1 MKRRC
6 ISLAI
11 YFLREGVMMAAQ
23 RRWRIFGL
31 AACLLVGLV
40 TTAMAQSVSSGTIH
54 GVIRDQSGAVLP
66 GVTATI
72 TSPVLQ
78 VREIVQVTDAE
89 GQYRFVDLPAGTYTL
104 KLELPGFSTLIRE
117 DLRLTVGFVARVD
130 ESMKVGAMEESVTVS
145 GQSPVVDITSTSASV
160 AFTKE
165 ILDAV
170 PRGRDLQNVLAM
182 APGVTQAQV
191 DVGGSTLAQRQDTAS
206 YGMEAQPKL
215 QYEGMNLAMG
225 ADQNTPIYFIDNS
238 LEEVQVKTSGNDA
251 EVSTPGVSMVAIM
264 KSGSNTFHGAYRAS
278 WQPDRLQASN
288 LNDKLRA
295 QNINESPQLKK
306 FYDVAAD
313 LGGRIIRDKLWFYG
327 GYAKQTKSEGTLGFA
342 DGPGPDGK
350 YLTGDEPQAFFESS
364 LYQYSL
370 KTSYQM
376 SKNNRFVYAWQRGV
390 KAQPQ
395 NGGGRLRPLEATRDY
410 KNPTAIQKA
419 EWQSTVTQRL
429 LLNATGGYVGYIT
442 DYDASRSYAAVD
454 KPSRQELTTNLFTG
468 SHVQHQGKTRDR
480 YQAEGSATYFPQRS
494 LWGQHDFK
502 TGVSIYWDR
511 TSDDW
516 LNNLAC
522 NCVLITDTVNGV
534 PNTPFRIRAYNTP
547 AAPKDH
553 EDIYA
558 GYIKDSWRPTERLTL
573 NLGLRWEYQH
583 SYLPEQDFAGA
594 RDFPTVFPAK
604 HVDKLDVQTFNRVA
618 PRLGVAYDLGG
629 KSVVKATWGLYNY
642 ILGDTYAD
650 VFAATATA
658 NAVFLWHD
666 LNGDRLWTPN
676 ETNLALN
683 NNPDFVSITAAS
695 NYELSPELNQP
706 DTWETTASYERELA
720 PSLGIRVMYINR
732 IVNGS
737 LETINAKRPYE
748 TYNVPI
754 TRRDPGPDGVLNNSD
769 DGGKITLYDY
779 ASAYRGAAFESNKR
793 VNAVNN
799 DRFDSAEFTITKR
812 ASARWGGQISYFA
825 VKNRRWLDGVFANPN
840 QEFFP
845 LDETWSWAGTV
856 SAVYRLP
863 YDVSV
868 SGFLQSK
875 SGVKGQ
881 RTNQFRTADPDG
893 GAPIANNGNTTIR
906 LEPYG
911 TRSLSAYN
919 ILNFRANKD
928 FRLTGGRRLSI
939 DFDIFNLLNSA
950 TPTGAEFSSGP
961 TFGYATGVTPPLI
974 TRIGAR
980 FTF

>member
-1 MKRRC
+1 MVTHGR
-6 ISLAI
+6 
-11 YFLREGVMMAAQ
+11 Q
-23 RRWRIFGL
+23 WRILG
-31 AACLLVGLV
+31 AAFCIVLLTLG
-40 TTAMAQSVSSGTIH
+40 TALGQSVSSGTIH
-54 GVIRDQSGAVLP
+54 GVVRDQSGGVLP
-66 GVTATI
+66 GVTATL
-72 TSPVLQ
+72 TSPALQ
-78 VREIVQVTDAE
+78 VRELVQVTDAE
-89 GQYRFVDLPAGTYTL
+89 GQYRFVDLPAATYQL
-104 KLELPGFSTLIRE
+104 KFELAGFSTLIRE
-117 DLRLTVGFVARVD
+117 DLRLTIGFVARVD

-170 PRGRDLQNVLAM
+170 PRGRDLQNILAM
-182 APGVTQAQV
+182 APGVTQAQI

-251 EVSTPGVSMVAIM
+251 EVSTPGVSMVAVM

-278 WQPDRLQASN
+278 WQPDSLQASN
-288 LNDKLRA
+288 LNAELRA
-295 QNINESPQLKK
+295 QNIGESPQLKT

-313 LGGRIIRDKLWFYG
+313 LGGRIIRDRLWFYG
-327 GYAKQTKSEGTLGFA
+327 AYAKQTKSEGTLGFA
-342 DGPGPDGK
+342 ADAGPDGRF
-350 YLTGDEPQAFFESS
+350 LTGDEPQAYFESS

-390 KAQPQ
+390 KTQPQ

-429 LLNATGGYVGYIT
+429 LLNATGGYVGYVT
-442 DYDASRSYAAVD
+442 DYDAGRSYARPD
-454 KPSRQELTTNLFTG
+454 LPSRQDLETQLFTG

-480 YQAEGSATYFPQRS
+480 YQAEGSATFFPGRS
-494 LWGQHDFK
+494 FGGQHDFK
-502 TGVSIYWDR
+502 AGVSLYWDR

-516 LNNLAC
+516 LNNVAG
-522 NCVLITDTVNGV
+522 NYVLITDRINGV
-534 PNTPFRIRAYNTP
+534 SGTPFRIRAYNTP
-547 AAPKDH
+547 AAPKDN

-558 GYIKDSWRPTERLTL
+558 FFLKDSWRPTDRLTL

-583 SYLPEQDFAGA
+583 SYLPDQDYAGA

-604 HVDKLDVQTFNRVA
+604 HVDKLDVQTFNRVV

-642 ILGDTYAD
+642 ILGDTYGD

-666 LNGDRLWTPN
+666 LNGDKLWTPN

-683 NNPDFVSITAAS
+683 NNNDFVSITAAS

-720 PSLGIRVMYINR
+720 ASLGIRVMYINR

-737 LETINAKRPYE
+737 LETINAKRPYSA
-748 TYNVPI
+748 YNVPI

-769 DGGKITLYDY
+769 DGGSITLYDW
-779 ASAYRGAAFESNKR
+779 ASSYRGAAFESNKR

-799 DRFDSAEFTITKR
+799 DRFDTVEFTLTKR
-812 ASARWGGQISYFA
+812 TSARWGGQISYFA
-825 VKNRRWLDGVFANPN
+825 VKNRRWLDGVFQSPN
-840 QEFFP
+840 QENFP
-845 LDETWSWAGTV
+845 LDDTWSWAGTI
-856 SAVYRLP
+856 SGVYRLP

-939 DFDIFNLLNSA
+939 DFDMFNLLNSA
-950 TPTGAEFSSGP
+950 TPTGAEFASGP